1 MKLIS
6 RILVIIMILNI
17 FMLISFADQSPSISA
32 QSAIVIDA
40 RTGRVLYEHNANN
53 KMPMASTTK
62 IMTALLAIQNNNL
75 NDLVKVKPES
85 TNIEGSSIYLKEG
98 EVIKLKDLLYGL
110 MLCSGNDAACAIAQH
125 VGGNVEQFAQMM
137 NNKVTELGLND
148 TNFMN
153 PHGLNNQNHF
163 TTAYDLAMI
172 SKEAMQHNT
181 FKNVVGTKLWI
192 AQREGDRYKYFYN
205 KNKVISQYEYGTGIK
220 IGYTKRSGRCLV
232 ASSKKG
238 ELELICVVLNAPNW
252 FNDSYRLMDYVFN
265 KYKPTKIIDEN
276 QIFKTVPV
284 RNGTK
289 EYTKII
295 AQQKSILPLTDKEKK
310 QISILYSVQD
320 YLTAPVTRKNKI
332 GTAKIYLDDQL
343 LDSVNMITREDID
356 YKKLNI
362 FQQLKCL
369 TVDKIIK
376 KD

>member
-1 MKLIS
+1 
-6 RILVIIMILNI
+6 MILNI

>member
-75 NDLVKVKPES
+75 NDLVKIKPES

-125 VGGNVEQFAQMM
+125 VGGNVEQFSQMM

-295 AQQKSILPLTDKEKK
+295 AQQKSILPLTDEEKK